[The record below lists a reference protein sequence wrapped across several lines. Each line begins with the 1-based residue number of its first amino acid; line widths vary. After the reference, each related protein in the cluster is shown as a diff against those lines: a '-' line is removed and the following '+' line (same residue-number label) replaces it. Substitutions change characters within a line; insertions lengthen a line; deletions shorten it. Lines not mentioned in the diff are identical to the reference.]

1 MLLVTAI
8 AFASV
13 GSRYFPTSITLTVI
27 LVMAGIQLILQLT
40 SFMHLDRRSQIPIL
54 FMTAGL
60 GFSAIIVVGIYLC
73 EDNPPQSPVLNR
85 QAHSAMIIPKI
96 TTWCTHPAGSTFKNG

>member
-1 MLLVTAI
+1 MTQTDHKPSTRRRETPSGHLRSFGWMLLVTAI

-13 GSRYFPTSITLTVI
+13 GSRYFPASITLTVI

-54 FMTAGL
+54 FMTGGL
-60 GFSAIIVVGIYLC
+60 GFSLIIVVGIYFM
-73 EDNPPQSPVLNR
+73 R
-85 QAHSAMIIPKI
+85 
-96 TTWCTHPAGSTFKNG
+96 G

>member
-1 MLLVTAI
+1 MTQTDHKNNTRRRETPSGHLRSFGWMLLVTAI

-60 GFSAIIVVGIYLC
+60 GFSAIIVVGIYFM
-73 EDNPPQSPVLNR
+73 R
-85 QAHSAMIIPKI
+85 
-96 TTWCTHPAGSTFKNG
+96 G